1 MQSYI
6 RLYKLIYETKSY
18 IKLYKRKNKMQ
29 NPFTLSFGKKPLQ
42 YISRISQTNQI
53 VETFRSENPANQL
66 FMITGVRGSGKT
78 VMMTN
83 IVSEIK
89 KDEEWLT
96 VELNPTRDMLQSLA
110 AKIYSMPQMN
120 KIFVNAKL
128 DFSAFG
134 LGVSIE
140 NAAPVTD
147 IENVLELML
156 ENIKKHNKRL
166 LISVDEVMNCEF
178 VKVFVS
184 SFQIFLRQ
192 DYPIFLLMTGL
203 FENIYDLQNDKAL
216 TFLYRAPKIML
227 EPLSFT
233 AVRKHYMDIFDLDQ
247 READKMAA
255 LTKGYPF
262 AFQVLGYLYRE
273 NRDDHT
279 IEDILPE
286 YDQCLDEYVYSK
298 IWSELSEL
306 DKKILLE
313 ISVSGEEKVK
323 EIREK
328 LDMNSGLFSVYRDRL
343 KRKGVIDTSEYGKI
357 TLTLPRFEEFVKTRQ
372 M

>member
-1 MQSYI
+1 
-6 RLYKLIYETKSY
+6 
-18 IKLYKRKNKMQ
+18 MQ

-53 VETFRSENPANQL
+53 VETFRSENPTNQL

-156 ENIKKHNKRL
+156 ENI
-166 LISVDEVMNCEF
+166 
-178 VKVFVS
+178 
-184 SFQIFLRQ
+184 
-192 DYPIFLLMTGL
+192 
-203 FENIYDLQNDKAL
+203 YDLQNDKAL

-233 AVRKHYMDIFDLDQ
+233 AVRKHYMDIFELDQ
-247 READKMAA
+247 SEADKMAA

-262 AFQVLGYLYRE
+262 AFQVLGYLYWE